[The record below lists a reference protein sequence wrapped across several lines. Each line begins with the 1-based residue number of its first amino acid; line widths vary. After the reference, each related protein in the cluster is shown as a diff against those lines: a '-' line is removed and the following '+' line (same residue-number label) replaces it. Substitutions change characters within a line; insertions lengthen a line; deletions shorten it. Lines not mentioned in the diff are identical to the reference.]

1 MSSAHSVQGSA
12 ELVTRSAVA
21 KRGAPYLGVTMQ
33 RAPAPTPSPSHTPPL
48 KSVVTP
54 PSSSDIDWQS
64 LLIAG
69 FGATCALLT
78 WLVVGALTGLGKVPS
93 LLFPGAVLVAFVG
106 AVVGLTRAAVLLW
119 LTTAAAILAFCII
132 AMTPFVTRV
141 LPTRTLVRRDNLP
154 AQPIDAV
161 VVLSAGITPDGML
174 APEAL
179 DRLLTGLALMRDG
192 VASVLV
198 VTEPRRS
205 RHGVTAAAD
214 QARVRALVARPFP
227 MLMVDSVYTTR
238 DEAVNTWRLLQARSA
253 NRVAVV
259 TSPLHTRRACAT
271 FERVGFAVTC
281 VPAVSRVYSV
291 TGADNGNDRL
301 TLFREWLYERAAWI
315 EYRAR
320 GWVATAPTR

>member
-1 MSSAHSVQGSA
+1 
-12 ELVTRSAVA
+12 
-21 KRGAPYLGVTMQ
+21 MQ
-33 RAPAPTPSPSHTPPL
+33 HAPAPTPPAPTPPL
-48 KSVVTP
+48 ERVGTP
-54 PSSSDIDWQS
+54 QPSNDIDWQS

-78 WLVVGALTGLGKVPS
+78 WLVIGALTGLGKVPS
-93 LLFPGAVLVAFVG
+93 LLFPSALLIALVG
-106 AVVGLTRAAVLLW
+106 AVVGLTRAAIALW
-119 LTTAAAILAFCII
+119 LTTAAALIAFCVI

-141 LPTRTLVRRDNLP
+141 LPTSAMVRRDNLP
-154 AQPIDAV
+154 AQPLDAV
-161 VVLSAGITPDGML
+161 VVLSGGITPDGML
-174 APEAL
+174 VPEAL
-179 DRLLTGLALMRDG
+179 DRLLSGLALMRDS
-192 VASVLV
+192 VAPVLV

-227 MLMVDSVYTTR
+227 MLMVDSVHTTR
-238 DEAVNTWRLLQARSA
+238 DEAVNAWRLLQARSA
-253 NRVAVV
+253 TRVAVV

-271 FERVGFAVTC
+271 FEQVGFEVTC

-315 EYRAR
+315 EYRTR
-320 GWVATAPTR
+320 GWVPASPTR